1 MERINNIIKF
11 VFGIIVTVI
20 LVSCNDYLDQS
31 PLSLITPEKYL
42 TEESQLAAYA
52 NGLYPTVLPSHGGG
66 YGSFGEDQHTDNMA
80 NKTYDNKYVPG
91 QWKVEQN
98 DGNYWNFSVIYSC
111 NCFLGNVLPKW
122 KSGEIT
128 GNKEYINHYIGE
140 IYFLRA
146 HEYFKR
152 MQLFGDYP
160 IIREVLPD
168 QMEPLVEASK
178 RAPHTEVARF
188 IISDLD
194 SAIVLMANSPDKNKN
209 RISKEVALLFKSR
222 VALYEGTWLKYF
234 KNTAFVPN
242 GPGWPGKEKD
252 YNASYTFESGSI
264 DAEIDYF
271 LDIAMESA
279 KLVADNV
286 QLVSNNG
293 LLQQSV
299 TDPVNPFVE
308 MFSDVDMSGYSEVL
322 LWRQYNKGLGVT
334 HNVPVNAQH
343 GNYGVGLTR
352 GMVEGFLMNNG
363 LPIYASGSGYA
374 GDETIADVR
383 KDRDD
388 RLRLF
393 LKEPGQKNILY
404 ESSEGDFAM
413 PIEPYPEILKPSAEG
428 TYSTGYSLRK
438 GGSFDQAQCVN
449 GRGYTGAISFRG
461 VEACLNYIEACY
473 EKTGSVD
480 NTASAYWKAIRRRA
494 NVNDDYERTI
504 AVTNMTEE
512 AKNDWGAYSAG
523 TVIDVTLYNIRR
535 ERRCELMAEALR
547 FMDLKR
553 WRAMDQMMTTPYHIE
568 GFKLWG
574 TMQDWYNDKDGVTK
588 LIYGRDLA
596 NANVSSPELS
606 KYLRPYEINSKS
618 LAIDG
623 YKWTMAH
630 YLYPIAVQHFMIS
643 AGEGDVSESPIY
655 QNPGWPMVA
664 NQGAIDIK

>member
-1 MERINNIIKF
+1 MKQINNIIRS
-11 VFGIIVTVI
+11 VFSIVLTTT
-20 LVSCNDYLDQS
+20 LASCNDYLDQS
-31 PLSLITPEKYL
+31 PLSLVTPEKYL

-52 NGLYPTVLPSHGGG
+52 NGLYPTVLPSHSGG
-66 YGSFGEDQHTDNMA
+66 YGSFGEDRNTDNMA
-80 NKTYDNKYVPG
+80 SKTYDNKYVPG

-98 DGNYWNFSVIYSC
+98 DANNWNFSVIYSC
-111 NCFLGNVLPKW
+111 NYFLGNVLPKW

-160 IIREVLPD
+160 IIRDVLPD

-194 SAIVLMANSPDKNKN
+194 SAIVLMANNPDKNKN

-242 GPGWPGKEKD
+242 GPGWPGKEKE
-252 YNASYTFESGSI
+252 YNASYTFQSGDI

-271 LDIAMESA
+271 LSIAMESA

-293 LLQQSV
+293 ILQQSV
-299 TDPVNPFVE
+299 TDPINPYVE

-334 HNVPVNAQH
+334 HNVPVDAQH
-343 GNYGVGLTR
+343 GNYGIGLTR
-352 GMVEGFLMNNG
+352 GMVDGFLMNNG
-363 LPIYASGSGYA
+363 LPVYVFGSGYA
-374 GDETIADVR
+374 GDETIFDVR

-388 RLRLF
+388 RLTLF

-404 ESSEGDFAM
+404 ESSEGDFAI

-449 GRGYTGAISFRG
+449 GGGFTGSITFRG
-461 VEACLNYIEACY
+461 VEAYLNYIEACY
-473 EKTGSVD
+473 EKTGSID

-494 NVNDDYERTI
+494 NVNEDYNLTI
-504 AVTNMTEE
+504 AATNMAEE

-523 TVIDVTLYNIRR
+523 SLIDATLYNIRR

-574 TMQDWYNDKDGVTK
+574 TMQDWYKDKNGTSQ

-630 YLYPIAVQHFMIS
+630 YLYPIAMQHFMIS
-643 AGEGDVSESPIY
+643 AGGGDVSNSPIY

-664 NQGAIDIK
+664 NQGATDIK